1 MKPVPFLFAALAAL
15 VLLVGA
21 PLTAQAAE
29 GASTTAAKPAATAK
43 AAAAV
48 DPTKGMTKAETANY
62 LASHA
67 DEAANAANAKDA
79 ARRAKGSA
87 FERET
92 LDQKAFTTKTT
103 AKKPSSGG
111 GSIARMLFGLLVVG
125 GLIFAIHYLLKRWGR
140 ARANAGGGTAG
151 VIDVVATTQLAQG
164 RAVHLIRVGNEVV
177 LVGATEHS
185 ITRLGEVDQRTLGL
199 AGVGTPE
206 TGSFTSLLQGA
217 IEVAPA
223 SAPLPLAQLTSGS
236 GGTSVKPTFVGRFVE
251 NLKLNTA
258 R

>member
-1 MKPVPFLFAALAAL
+1 MKPVPFLIAALAAL
-15 VLLVGA
+15 VLLIGA
-21 PLTAQAAE
+21 PLAAQAAE
-29 GASTTAAKPAATAK
+29 GGAATAAKPAAK
-43 AAAAV
+43 A
-48 DPTKGMTKAETANY
+48 DPTKGMTKAQTADY

-67 DEAANAANAKDA
+67 GEEAKAANAKDA

-92 LDQKAFTTKTT
+92 LDQKAFETKPA
-103 AKKPSSGG
+103 AKKQASGG
-111 GSIARMLFGLLVVG
+111 GSIARMLFGLFVVG
-125 GLIFAIHYLLKRWGR
+125 GLIFGIHYLLKRWG
-140 ARANAGGGTAG
+140 ATRANAGGGTAG
-151 VIDVVATTQLAQG
+151 VIDIVATTQLAQG

-185 ITRLGEVDQRTLGL
+185 ITRLGEIDQRTLGL

-206 TGSFTSLLQGA
+206 TGSFTQLLQGA
-217 IEVAPA
+217 IEVGPVEAA
-223 SAPLPLAQLTSGS
+223 LPRTQITSGS
-236 GGTSVKPTFVGRFVE
+236 SATSARSTFVGRFVE